1 MTNQNEFKEAL
12 NIIDAKSEY
21 RWNDIG
27 DFAKHHETIRRAL
40 LIADRLM
47 QEPSNA
53 MIQAAIGT
61 IWSTHGGLI
70 GGVAGDFKAMVN
82 KMLEEIEGGK

>member
-1 MTNQNEFKEAL
+1 MTTEYKKAL
-12 NIIDAKSEY
+12 DAFGYRPEY
-21 RWNDIG
+21 VRDY
-27 DFAKHHETIRRAL
+27 DKTIRRAL